1 VTRRAIAAGLIAALA
16 TTNALGSAVAATP
29 TAAPTGYIVVLHDA
43 TDPESR
49 TAQLERALG
58 FSAKHRYATAIPG
71 FAAKLT
77 PVQVAAL
84 RADPRVAFVSI
95 DGIVQTDALDALV
108 PGELVPT
115 GISRIGAAS
124 VSGLTARE
132 ASTAAVAVIDT
143 GVDLTHPDLLAL
155 HGTNCVNPAAAA
167 QDDNGHGT
175 HVAGTI
181 AANNAGAG
189 VIGVSPGTS
198 VYSVKVLDAMGSGS
212 YSQVICGI
220 DWVTANAAALGIRVA
235 NMSLGGGGSN
245 DGNCGLTNSDALHL
259 AICRSTAAG
268 VTYVVAA
275 GNSSADF
282 SSSVP
287 AAYPEVLTVT
297 AMSDSDGSSGG
308 SGGAPACRVSEQD
321 DAAATFSNFAR
332 RNADASHTIAGP
344 GVCIYSTWAGGS
356 YRTMSGTSMATPH
369 VSGAVALCVGTGA
382 VAGPC
387 AGLAPAQTIQLLRSD
402 AQSRT
407 TASSS
412 YGFAG
417 DPSHPQRG
425 RKAYFG
431 YLVSVAGY

>member
-16 TTNALGSAVAATP
+16 TTNALGSAVEATP
-29 TAAPTGYIVVLHDA
+29 TAAPTGYIVVLRDA
-43 TDPESR
+43 TDPGAR

-58 FSAKHRYATAIPG
+58 FSAKHRYAAAIPG

-95 DGIVQTDALDALV
+95 DGIVRTDALDALV

-115 GISRIGAAS
+115 GISRIGAANT
-124 VSGLTARE
+124 SGGTAGK
-132 ASTAAVAVIDT
+132 ASTAAVAVLDT
-143 GVDLTHPDLLAL
+143 GVDLTHPDLLPV

-167 QDDNGHGT
+167 LDDNGHGT

-189 VIGVSPGTS
+189 VVGVSPSTS
-198 VYSVKVLDAMGSGS
+198 VYSVKVLDATGSGS

-220 DWVTANAAALGIRVA
+220 DWVTANTTTLGIRVV

-245 DGNCGLTNSDALHL
+245 DGNCGLSNQDALHL

-275 GNSSADF
+275 GNNGAD
-282 SSSVP
+282 
-287 AAYPEVLTVT
+287 
-297 AMSDSDGSSGG
+297 
-308 SGGAPACRVSEQD
+308 
-321 DAAATFSNFAR
+321 FSNFAR
-332 RNADASHTIAGP
+332 RNAEIGHTIAGP
-344 GVCIYSTWAGGS
+344 GVCISSTWLGGG
-356 YRTMSGTSMATPH
+356 YRTISGTSMATPH
-369 VSGAVALCVGTGA
+369 VTGAVALCLGSGG

-387 AGLAPAQTIQLLRSD
+387 AGLTVAQTIQRVRSD
-402 AQSRT
+402 AQAQT
-407 TASSS
+407 TAAPS

-417 DPSHPQRG
+417 DPAHPQRG
-425 RKAYFG
+425 RKSHFG
-431 YLVSVAGY
+431 YLVSVASY

>member
-1 VTRRAIAAGLIAALA
+1 MKGRVLAAGLIAALA
-16 TTNALGSAVAATP
+16 TNALTFDVEAIQPADAT
-29 TAAPTGYIVVLHDA
+29 AYIVVLRDRGEADA
-43 TDPESR
+43 R
-49 TAQLERALG
+49 TARLERTLG
-58 FSAKHRYATAIPG
+58 FKADVRYTAALAG
-71 FAAKLT
+71 FAARLN
-77 PVQVAAL
+77 PAQAAML
-84 RADPRVAFVSI
+84 HRDPDVAFLSL
-95 DGIVQTDALDALV
+95 DGVVRTDDLDLLA

-115 GISRIGAAS
+115 GVRRIEAAS
-124 VSGLTARE
+124 PTGGTANK

-143 GVDLTHPDLLAL
+143 GIDLAHPDLAAVN
-155 HGTNCVNPAAAA
+155 GTNCVDPTVTA

-181 AANNAGAG
+181 GAANAGAG
-189 VIGVSPGTS
+189 VVGVAPGTTL
-198 VYSVKVLDAMGSGS
+198 YAVKVLDANGTGTF
-212 YSQVICGI
+212 SQVICGI
-220 DWVTANAAALGIRVA
+220 DWVTANATALGIRAA
-235 NMSLGGGGSN
+235 NMSLSGGGSN

-259 AICRSTAAG
+259 AICRSAAAG
-268 VTYVVAA
+268 VTYIVAA

-282 SSSVP
+282 SNSVP

-308 SGGAPACRVSEQD
+308 SGGAPACRVIEQD

-332 RNADASHTIAGP
+332 RNADANHTIAGP
-344 GVCIYSTWAGGS
+344 GVCIHSAWVGGS

-369 VSGAVALCVGTGA
+369 VTGAVALCIGSGA

-387 AGLAPAQTIQLLRSD
+387 AGMAPAQTIQQLRSD

-407 TASSS
+407 AAISS

-431 YLVSVAGY
+431 YLVSVASY